1 VSDASTTLALL
12 AEDTIPGWIIKAA
25 LIFFFIGLPILRG
38 IKETL
43 AKKKEFAEQ
52 RRQAR
57 DLGSAPAGEVEDL
70 DEAKRRFEAL
80 LRGEEPAPRAA
91 PTPPPP
97 PPVPRPTMAEA
108 PPPAQLAGRLSDLPD
123 APSEDEAEAAATRE
137 TADTEHFVVDEETK
151 AREELDRRLR
161 DERDSR
167 TEFLRRERE
176 SGAGRRLNVAADEMT
191 SLGAPTAAATIQR
204 AQRPEVLFT
213 ALADAKA
220 RRAALRRAI
229 IASEVLGAPAALRG
243 PDSGPAGLRQSA

>member
-1 VSDASTTLALL
+1 MGESMTMLAVQ
-12 AEDTIPGWIIKAA
+12 AEEVFPGWLIKAV
-25 LIFFFIGLPILRG
+25 LIFLLFGLPILRG

-43 AKKKEFAEQ
+43 AKKTEQ

-57 DLGSAPAGEVEDL
+57 DHGTAPTPEVEDL
-70 DEAKRRFEAL
+70 SEAKRRFEAL
-80 LRGEEPAPRAA
+80 LRGEELPRREAPVA
-91 PTPPPP
+91 PPPM
-97 PPVPRPTMAEA
+97 PRQTAAEA
-108 PPPAQLAGRLSDLPD
+108 SPPAQLAGRLSDLSE
-123 APSEDEAEAAATRE
+123 APSEDDAEAAASEE
-137 TADTEHFVVDEETK
+137 TADAEHFVVDEETK

-167 TEFLRRERE
+167 TEFLKRERE
-176 SGAGRRLNVAADEMT
+176 SGAGRRVNVAAEEMT

-220 RRAALRRAI
+220 RRAALRRAM

>member
-1 VSDASTTLALL
+1 MNDTMTTLALL
-12 AEDTIPGWIIKAA
+12 AEDAFPGWLIKGV
-25 LIFFFIGLPILRG
+25 LIFMFIGLPILRG

-43 AKKKEFAEQ
+43 AKKKELLEQ

-57 DLGSAPAGEVEDL
+57 DVGGPPATEVEDL
-70 DEAKRRFEAL
+70 GEAKRRFEAL
-80 LRGEEPAPRAA
+80 LRGEEAPARPVIVA
-91 PTPPPP
+91 PPPP
-97 PPVPRPTMAEA
+97 IPRQLAAEAARPT
-108 PPPAQLAGRLSDLPD
+108 QLAGRLSDLSE
-123 APSEDEAEAAATRE
+123 APSEDDAEAAATEE

-167 TEFLRRERE
+167 TEFLKRERE
-176 SGAGRRLNVAADEMT
+176 SGAGRRVNVAADEMT

-220 RRAALRRAI
+220 RRSALRRAI